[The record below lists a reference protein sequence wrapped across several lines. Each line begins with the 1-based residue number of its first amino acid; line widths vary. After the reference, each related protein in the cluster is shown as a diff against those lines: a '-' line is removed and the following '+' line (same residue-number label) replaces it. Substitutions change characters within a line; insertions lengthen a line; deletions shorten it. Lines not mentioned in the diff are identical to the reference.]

1 MEPLIAISQ
10 LSKTYRVYPKSWNRL
25 RELVTGR
32 PCHQAFEALS
42 DVSLE
47 LRQGESL
54 GIIGENGAGK
64 STLLKLLSGVTAPT
78 SGTVAVRGKVAS
90 LLELGMGFHPE
101 FTGRNNIRLNAAMMG
116 LSEAEVERKIPE
128 IIAFSELGEFID
140 RPVKTYSTGMSMR
153 LGFAIAVQVE
163 PDVLIIDEALSVGD
177 GYFQKKCMSC
187 IQSFVASGRTLI
199 FCSHAMYYVS
209 AYCQRALWLRNGRI
223 AASGPVE
230 QVVRDYENFLLRK
243 SERAGRAGGA
253 QSEDGRAGGAQAER
267 GRTGGGTATQAAGAR
282 GDAVE
287 SPQGPASIVSVRQ
300 LTDRPAAIYH
310 HLEPWALEIEWQ
322 TSDPSLPFHVGVGV
336 DRVDGVQVCSFGTHR
351 DGLSPWLGADHYRA
365 CLRIPELPMLKGE
378 FSLYVFLLD
387 EEGLHVYDQ
396 RILPSAFSIEAPEKY
411 RFGLIDT
418 EHTWEGPGTGV
429 AAVPE
434 SDARVLV
441 GSTTAE

>member
-1 MEPLIAISQ
+1 MEPRIAISQ
-10 LSKTYRVYPKSWNRL
+10 LGKTYRVYSNSWRRL
-25 RELVTGR
+25 QELVTGR
-32 PCHQAFEALS
+32 PRHQAFDALS
-42 DVSLE
+42 DVSFE

-64 STLLKLLSGVTAPT
+64 STLLKLLSGVTSPT
-78 SGTVAVRGKVAS
+78 AGTIAVRGKVAS

-101 FTGRNNIRLNAAMMG
+101 FSGRNNIRLNAAMMG
-116 LSEAEVERKIPE
+116 LSEAEVEHKIPE

-163 PDVLIIDEALSVGD
+163 PDILVIDEALSVGD

-209 AYCQRALWLRNGRI
+209 AYCQRALWLRHGRI
-223 AASGPVE
+223 AAAGPVE

-243 SERAGRAGGA
+243 GERA
-253 QSEDGRAGGAQAER
+253 QTDD
-267 GRTGGGTATQAAGAR
+267 QAA
-282 GDAVE
+282 DKE
-287 SPQGPASIVSVRQ
+287 SAEGGSQGPATIVSVRQ
-300 LTDRPAAIYH
+300 RSDRPGAIYH
-310 HLEPWALEIEWQ
+310 HLEPWTLEIEWQ

-336 DRVDGVQVCSFGTHR
+336 DRIDGVQICSFGTHR
-351 DGLSPWLGADHYRA
+351 DGLPPWLGANRYQTS
-365 CLRIPELPMLKGE
+365 LRLPELPMLKGE

-396 RILPSAFSIEAPEKY
+396 KIIPGAFSIEASEEY
-411 RFGLIDT
+411 RFGLIEA
-418 EHTWEGPGTGV
+418 EHVWEGADAGT
-429 AAVPE
+429 AAVPAIAE
-434 SDARVLV
+434 EVTDRRTLAS
-441 GSTTAE
+441 STATGE

>member
-10 LSKTYRVYPKSWNRL
+10 LSKTYRVYPKSWHRL

-32 PCHQAFEALS
+32 SYHQAFDALS
-42 DVSLE
+42 GVSLE

-78 SGTVAVRGKVAS
+78 SGTVSVRGKVAS

-116 LSEAEVERKIPE
+116 LSEAEVEHKIPE

-163 PDVLIIDEALSVGD
+163 PDILIIDEALSVGD

-209 AYCQRALWLRNGRI
+209 AYCQRALWLRQGRI
-223 AASGPVE
+223 AAAGPVE

-243 SERAGRAGGA
+243 SERAGAR
-253 QSEDGRAGGAQAER
+253 GAQAVEE
-267 GRTGGGTATQAAGAR
+267 QAAEARDGGDGAA
-282 GDAVE
+282 G
-287 SPQGPASIVSVRQ
+287 SPLGPATIVSVRQ
-300 LTDRPAAIYH
+300 LIDQPAAIYRH
-310 HLEPWALEIEWQ
+310 RSPWALEIEWQ
-322 TSDPSLPFHVGVGV
+322 SSDPSLPFHVGVGV
-336 DRVDGVQVCSFGTHR
+336 DRIDGVQVCSFGSHR
-351 DGLSPWLGADHYRA
+351 DGLSPWLGADRYRT
-365 CLRIPELPMLKGE
+365 CLSIPELPMLKGE

-396 RILPSAFSIEAPEKY
+396 KIIHSAFSIEAPEEY
-411 RFGLIDT
+411 RFGLVDT
-418 EHTWEGPGTGV
+418 EHAWEDSGTGTGV
-429 AAVPE
+429 AVVPAL
-434 SDARVLV
+434 DARALA
-441 GSTTAE
+441 GSTVAGD